1 MVNSRASELASQLA
15 SKEHKCTVI
24 AHTAMQMVVLCLDRQ
39 TSCFFLSVFAL
50 ACVSLLVQRH
60 EQTGTHSLVDKL
72 KRCGAE
78 GGHTLCSSCN
88 VTVEEFAAGRATN
101 SLQPDSE
108 ALVRHLWRKGQ
119 ENCRA
124 GSRLVVNTFSGQCIG
139 LFFRSKCL
147 K

>member
-1 MVNSRASELASQLA
+1 MHRAHSRAHSRARSRA
-15 SKEHKCTVI
+15 RSS
-24 AHTAMQMVVLCLDRQ
+24 VLSLDCKTSYFPLECLR
-39 TSCFFLSVFAL
+39 VRVRVRAR
-50 ACVSLLVQRH
+50 ARARISLL
-60 EQTGTHSLVDKL
+60 EQHQEETGTHSLVDKL
-72 KRCGAE
+72 KRSGVE

-108 ALVRHLWRKGQ
+108 VLVRHLRRKGQ

-124 GSRLVVNTFSGQCIG
+124 GSRLVVNSFSGQRVG
-139 LFFRSKCL
+139 FSFPGHSKCL